1 MGPIIGIILTVIWL
15 YFLRVFHK
23 SELPAWRFIW
33 GSCGL
38 FLLMMIFVRPY
49 ITQPLAQAVAAI
61 AGAFGKVT
69 GLFSSYFKYGV
80 IFVDAE
86 EGAIS
91 LLIDFECSGV
101 LEIMA
106 YLSLLIFFEAY
117 TKYER
122 VVVSVVGVAYIM
134 IANAIRIIVIC
145 SIVYVWGVPAY
156 TIAHTYVGRIVFYA
170 LSVLLYFFVFTK
182 TQIVRQK
189 VGGFTYGANK

>member
-1 MGPIIGIILTVIWL
+1 MSYVIGIVLTFIWL
-15 YFLRVFHK
+15 YFLRVFYK

-38 FLLMMIFVRPY
+38 FILLMIFIRPY
-49 ITQPLAQAVAAI
+49 LTQPLAQVVAAI

-80 IFVDAE
+80 IFVDAK

-91 LLIDFECSGV
+91 LLIDFECSGI

-106 YLSLLIFFEAY
+106 YLSLLIFFEVY
-117 TKYER
+117 TRYER
-122 VVVSVVGVAYIM
+122 VVVGVIGVAYI
-134 IANAIRIIVIC
+134 ILANALRLIVIC
-145 SIVYVWGVPAY
+145 TIIYIWGINAY
-156 TIAHTYVGRIVFYA
+156 TVAHTYVGRLVFYA